1 MHRIIQ
7 FSVENNVDNVIVRKV
22 ELNQMRRH
30 DGHCQQ
36 VHILFINKIVNS
48 GLILNVFAWI
58 VDEVEATSIR
68 FL

>member
-48 GLILNVFAWI
+48 GLILNVFAMPI
-58 VDEVEATSIR
+58 NHRCV
-68 FL
+68 